1 MDVDRTAP
9 SSSAPVG
16 ASARMAEIEDEE
28 MSDDI
33 DSDYHSSG
41 EGSSNEQSS
50 KTDHEMDSDDSEGA
64 ELDADE
70 KEVDGETLLDDAASM
85 ADSDLASPHALDP
98 DCLVTLPPHLE
109 LDAQEKR
116 RAIIE
121 RYEQSVIVP
130 NAQKAADE
138 RNLMVQ
144 QGELSA
150 DLAAHDDELALM
162 GLDPEEVRDTSMV
175 AEYSREIFAYMSRC
189 ERETMAN
196 PNYMAFQGE
205 IEWHMRATL
214 VDWLLQVHMRYH
226 MLPETLWI
234 AINVVDRFLSVRV
247 VSLAK
252 LQLVG
257 VTAMFVAAKYEEILA
272 PSVKEFVHMTENG
285 YSRDEILKG
294 ERIILSTLDFN
305 VSAYCSPYSWVRR
318 ISKADDYDIQTRTLS
333 KFLMEV
339 TLLDHRFLR
348 ARPSLIAAV
357 GMFLA
362 KKMLSGDWDD
372 AFVYYSGF
380 VEEQLVPGANL
391 ILEKLLDETFA
402 DHFVSRKYASKK
414 FLKASVFARDWAIR
428 NQAAMIAAAEEYAS
442 VPSQ

>member
-1 MDVDRTAP
+1 
-9 SSSAPVG
+9 
-16 ASARMAEIEDEE
+16 
-28 MSDDI
+28 MSDVE
-33 DSDYHSSG
+33 SDWRSSG

-50 KTDHEMDSDDSEGA
+50 KTDHGD
-64 ELDADE
+64 
-70 KEVDGETLLDDAASM
+70 
-85 ADSDLASPHALDP
+85 ADSDVEGHAAKRDADVDIVSDDAVSVADSEAASLCSLDP
-98 DCLVTLPPHLE
+98 DFLVTLPPELE
-109 LDAQEKR
+109 SAAQLR
-116 RAIIE
+116 VRDVCA
-121 RYEQSVIVP
+121 RYEEAVIRP
-130 NAQKAADE
+130 NAARAAAE
-138 RNLMVQ
+138 RAELVSRGQ
-144 QGELSA
+144 LSA
-150 DLAAHDDELALM
+150 DVAAHDDELALM

-175 AEYSREIFAYMSRC
+175 AEYSREIFAYMDRC

-196 PNYMAFQGE
+196 PNYMSFQGE

-234 AINVVDRFLSVRV
+234 AINIVDRFLSVRV

-272 PSVKEFVHMTENG
+272 PSVDEFVYMTESG

-305 VSAYCSPYSWVRR
+305 ISSYCSPYSWVRR

-339 TLLDHRFLR
+339 TLLDSRFLR
-348 ARPSLIAAV
+348 AKPSLIAAV
-357 GMFLA
+357 GMFLS
-362 KKMLSGDWDD
+362 KKMLNGQWDD

-380 VEEQLVPGANL
+380 TEEQLVPGANL
-391 ILEKLLDETFA
+391 LLEKLLDDGFA
-402 DHFVSRKYASKK
+402 EHFVCRKYANKK
-414 FLKASVFARDWAIR
+414 FLKASIFARDWAQR
-428 NQAAMIAAAEEYAS
+428 NHSALIAAAEAAAEQG
-442 VPSQ
+442 SQQ